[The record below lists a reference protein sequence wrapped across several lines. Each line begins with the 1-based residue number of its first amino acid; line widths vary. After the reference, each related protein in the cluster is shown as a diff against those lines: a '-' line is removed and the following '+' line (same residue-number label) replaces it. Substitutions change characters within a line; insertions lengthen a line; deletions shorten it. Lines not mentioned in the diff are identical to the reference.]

1 MQVSSLTI
9 RPRRKAAK
17 KQKKKVSLEPWVVWR
32 ANGYRELTC
41 PACHT
46 HGLMEKQLDAS
57 PPFEPKKRYAL
68 FECSDCG
75 TLHYPDAR
83 PFEYESRKDADIARK
98 FYLEVGAGLDAM
110 IAPLAWA
117 EPEKVSSYLEVGGG
131 YGFSVD
137 FASRALGWRARNIDP
152 SFIAG
157 VGAKDLGHD
166 HVPEYLSA
174 DNPLPD
180 GPFDRVLSS
189 EVIEHVNDPDPF
201 LAALASAVSPD
212 GALVVTTPDAAAVTR
227 DASLDALRP
236 IIVAGHHL
244 VVFTAD
250 GLVRALNRAGFPHV
264 SVKEGD
270 STLYAVASRHPVE
283 VDFTARPER
292 TKYRA
297 YLKQRRDSLAPD
309 PALFAGFAVRYLKEC
324 VHSGSW
330 DEADEALAAMTRR
343 WKADFG
349 FDMGRPGQIRPAYT
363 EPETHAGRAIRE
375 YAANFPFN
383 LAIALFYAARLREQ
397 QGRTGEAMELYR
409 ACVRAAKTGQ
419 DVFESMFAACRE
431 TEDAAFR
438 ARLHMAMLT
447 SKTDPESASKHLL
460 ALLGQQALLPQDLW
474 EAALFQVYAEGAL
487 TGRPHLVDRLRLLV
501 QDRLETARSNGTP
514 ITAGGGYAA
523 AGLAE
528 RARAAVQPDAARR
541 WFAIAR
547 DAMTDPREYEVFAAR
562 LRDLDT
568 PSAPPDRSSVKPCR
582 ALIDAMQA
590 ADAEA
595 ARAPAEEIRAWPEDA
610 EALSSSVAFAMGIY
624 CLNHDGKPSEA
635 AIWFDRAEQRST
647 GEERLIALFHKA
659 LAHQIAGETEGR
671 TMAISALEVAKSA
684 EPDAFE
690 RAIGSRLAELQ
701 G

>member
-1 MQVSSLTI
+1 M
-9 RPRRKAAK
+9 
-17 KQKKKVSLEPWVVWR
+17 KQKRKVSLEPWVVWR

-57 PPFEPKKRYAL
+57 PPFEPRKRYAL
-68 FECSDCG
+68 FECSVCG

-117 EPEKVSSYLEVGGG
+117 EPEKVTSYLEVGGG

-137 FASRALGWRARNIDP
+137 FAARALGWRARNIDP

-157 VGAKDLGHD
+157 VGARDLGHD
-166 HVPEYLSA
+166 HIPEYLSA

-201 LAALASAVSPD
+201 LAALASAVAPD

-244 VVFTAD
+244 VIFTAD
-250 GLVRALNRAGFPHV
+250 GLIRALNRAGFPHV
-264 SVKEGD
+264 HVKTGD
-270 STLYAVASRHPVE
+270 STLYAVASRRPVG

-292 TKYRA
+292 SSYRA

-309 PALFAGFAVRYLKEC
+309 PALFAGFAVRHLKEC

-330 DEADEALAAMTRR
+330 DEANDALRTLTRR
-343 WKADFG
+343 WQADFG

-363 EPETHAGRAIRE
+363 EPETKAGRAIRD
-375 YAANFPFN
+375 YAANYPFN
-383 LAIALFYAARLREQ
+383 LAIALFYAARLREH

-409 ACVRAAKTGQ
+409 ACIRAAHSGQ
-419 DVFESMFAACRE
+419 AVFESMFAACRE
-431 TEDAAFR
+431 TEDAAYR
-438 ARLHMAMLT
+438 ARLHIAALT
-447 SKTDPESASKHLL
+447 SKTDPMAASGDLL
-460 ALLGQQALLPQDLW
+460 ALLGQLRLLPQDLW
-474 EAALFQVYAEGAL
+474 EATLFQVYAEGAL
-487 TGRPHLVDRLRLLV
+487 TGRVDLVDGIRLIV
-501 QDRLETARSNGTP
+501 QDRIEAKIAYDAPVS
-514 ITAGGGYAA
+514 AAAGYAA
-523 AGLAE
+523 AGLAQWSLAE
-528 RARAAVQPDAARR
+528 EDETAARR
-541 WFAIAR
+541 WFTIAR
-547 DAMTDPREYEVFAAR
+547 DAMTDAREYEVFADR
-562 LRDLDT
+562 LRGLEI
-568 PSAPPDRSSVKPCR
+568 PASRPARSSARPCR

-595 ARAPAEEIRAWPEDA
+595 ARAPANEIRTWPEDA
-610 EALSSSVAFAMGIY
+610 EALSASVAFAMGIY

-635 AIWFDRAEQRST
+635 AVWFDRSEQRSH
-647 GEERLIALFHKA
+647 GEERLTALFHKA
-659 LAHQIAGETEGR
+659 LAHKAAGEAEGLA
-671 TMAISALEVAKSA
+671 MAKSA
-684 EPDAFE
+684 IEAAKSSETGAFD

>member
-83 PFEYESRKDADIARK
+83 PFKYESRKDADIARK

-157 VGAKDLGHD
+157 VGAQDLGHD

-201 LAALASAVSPD
+201 LDALASAVAPD
-212 GALVVTTPDAAAVTR
+212 GALVVTTPDAAAVSR
-227 DASLDALRP
+227 NASLDALRP

-244 VVFTAD
+244 VIFTAD
-250 GLVRALNRAGFPHV
+250 GLIRALNRAGFPHV
-264 SVKEGD
+264 SVKAGD

-330 DEADEALAAMTRR
+330 DEADDALAALTRR

-349 FDMGRPGQIRPAYT
+349 FDIGRPGQIRPAYT
-363 EPETHAGRAIRE
+363 EPETNAGRAIRD

-397 QGRTGEAMELYR
+397 QGRTGEAMEHYR

-431 TEDAAFR
+431 TEDAAYR
-438 ARLHMAMLT
+438 ARLHMVMLA
-447 SKTDPESASKHLL
+447 SKTDPMAASTDLL
-460 ALLGQQALLPQDLW
+460 ALLGQRQLLPQDLW
-474 EAALFQVYAEGAL
+474 EAALFHVYAEGAL
-487 TGRPHLVDRLRLLV
+487 TGRVDLVDSIRLIV
-501 QDRLETARSNGTP
+501 QDRLEAKIAYDAP
-514 ITAGGGYAA
+514 ITAAAGYAA
-523 AGLAE
+523 AGLAQWFIAE
-528 RARAAVQPDAARR
+528 EDETAARR

-547 DAMTDPREYEVFAAR
+547 DAMTDPRERAVFARR
-562 LRDLDT
+562 LNDLDRPAVQSVRT
-568 PSAPPDRSSVKPCR
+568 SAKPCT

-590 ADAEA
+590 ADGKA
-595 ARAPAEEIRAWPEDA
+595 ARAPANEIRTWPEDA
-610 EALSSSVAFAMGIY
+610 EALSASVAFAMGIY

-647 GEERLIALFHKA
+647 GEERLTALFHKA
-659 LAHQIAGETEGR
+659 LAHRQAGEIEGR
-671 TMAISALEVAKSA
+671 TMAMSALEVARST

-690 RAIGSRLAELQ
+690 RAIGSRLAEVQ